1 MFISFDKT
9 LASEHGP
16 DTAESIGNL
25 LSYPVNRGF
34 SSLVAVKTL
43 GHKSDPFF
51 SIKIVSICTRICC
64 IIATILLAPII
75 LLMAL
80 AGIIAYNYST
90 SYQQTKALFSD
101 WLRNSVKTFEMFQE
115 QTKPIITLQKRLK
128 GYLIRKPLL
137 NRALFSEY
145 KTVCEKINS
154 GLLDNIDCI
163 NRDEQLSY
171 IAKELPSLI
180 FKKVGAQQAKQRIQ
194 QNIALNAC
202 LANAAVKNIQVL
214 PANAYKDF
222 LVEQKAFGQGPL
234 DTLITYQVRPQ
245 SFNDIVKDLVKL
257 FQTYY
262 FPELF
267 YEPKHLL
274 RDLPYNHLLL
284 NFQQPS
290 FKACGAAKFSSILK
304 KSDPRTNP
312 RLYLTGISE
321 IRKQPT
327 PNLVE
332 KLIFLFP
339 QHEDLICEEAVKY
352 RIPIPT
358 KEVVALLQEQGN
370 LAQIR
375 VTGNIDDSIRYLTQ
389 EHSGFNNFIGTW
401 PTSGIYFAPQKEEL
415 VDWLEDLNKNPSLT
429 SRPRKFFRKGFLY
442 SLTGGAIKNWDYTLL
457 VQKMVGLICSDL
469 RKAIEA
475 HHTMMSPF
483 VNSFGSLLESRA
495 PVLSKKD
502 ILASAVKFVKA
513 RFATYVDE
521 RINFE
526 QQGKPLPYDP
536 RDDFASLEEIQN
548 PEFVNGFSLE
558 FTEEFLWKMLDIF
571 MKTEWIERY
580 DRMEDFDNGE
590 FFRII
595 L

>member
-64 IIATILLAPII
+64 IIATILIAPII

-90 SYQQTKALFSD
+90 SYQQTKALFSG

-202 LANAAVKNIQVL
+202 LTNAAVRHIQIL
-214 PANAYKDF
+214 PASAYQDF

-245 SFNDIVKDLVKL
+245 SFDAIVKDLFKL
-257 FQTYY
+257 FQTHY

-267 YEPKHLL
+267 YKPKHF
-274 RDLPYNHLLL
+274 RDLPYNHFLL
-284 NFQQPS
+284 NFQQPRS
-290 FKACGAAKFSSILK
+290 
-304 KSDPRTNP
+304 SDPKTNP

-332 KLIFLFP
+332 KLISLFP
-339 QHEDLICEEAVKY
+339 QHGDLICEEAVKY
-352 RIPIPT
+352 RIPIPS
-358 KEVVALLQEQGN
+358 KEVVDVLQKQGN

-375 VTGNIDDSIRYLTQ
+375 VTGNIDDSISYLTQ
-389 EHSGFNNFIGTW
+389 EHSSFNNFIGTW
-401 PTSGIYFAPQKEEL
+401 PISGIYFASQQEQL
-415 VDWLEDLNKNPSLT
+415 VDWLEELDKNPSLT

-442 SLTGGAIKNWDYTLL
+442 SLTCSVARDIDYTFL
-457 VQKMVGLICSDL
+457 VQEMVEHICSDL

-483 VNSFGSLLESRA
+483 VNSFGSLLDSRA

-526 QQGKPLPYDP
+526 QQGKILPADP

-558 FTEEFLWKMLDIF
+558 FTEEFLWKLLDIF

-590 FFRII
+590 FFRIF

>member
-1 MFISFDKT
+1 M
-9 LASEHGP
+9 
-16 DTAESIGNL
+16 
-25 LSYPVNRGF
+25 
-34 SSLVAVKTL
+34 
-43 GHKSDPFF
+43 
-51 SIKIVSICTRICC
+51 
-64 IIATILLAPII
+64 
-75 LLMAL
+75 
-80 AGIIAYNYST
+80 
-90 SYQQTKALFSD
+90 
-101 WLRNSVKTFEMFQE
+101 
-115 QTKPIITLQKRLK
+115 
-128 GYLIRKPLL
+128 
-137 NRALFSEY
+137 
-145 KTVCEKINS
+145 
-154 GLLDNIDCI
+154 
-163 NRDEQLSY
+163 
-171 IAKELPSLI
+171 
-180 FKKVGAQQAKQRIQ
+180 GAQQAKQHIQ
-194 QNIALNAC
+194 QNVALNAC
-202 LANAAVKNIQVL
+202 LTNAAVRHIQIL
-214 PANAYKDF
+214 PASVYQDF
-222 LVEQKAFGQGPL
+222 LIEQKAFGQGPL

-245 SFNDIVKDLVKL
+245 SFNDIVKDLLKL

-284 NFQQPS
+284 NFQPPS
-290 FKACGAAKFSSILK
+290 L
-304 KSDPRTNP
+304 SDPRTNP

-332 KLIFLFP
+332 KLISLFP
-339 QHEDLICEEAVKY
+339 QHGDLICEEAVKY

-375 VTGNIDDSIRYLTQ
+375 VTGNIDDSTRYLTQ
-389 EHSGFNNFIGTW
+389 ERSGFNNFIGTW
-401 PTSGIYFAPQKEEL
+401 PISGIYFASQKEQL

-442 SLTGGAIKNWDYTLL
+442 SLTGGAIKNWDYTFL
-457 VQKMVGLICSDL
+457 VQEMVEHICSDL